1 MRPARLSAAV
11 VVLMLGAAPA
21 LAQDGPEPRWTVEG
35 VAGAV
40 SDYRYRGLSLSGDDA
55 AVQAGLTVSH
65 AGGLYGDAY
74 LSSIEEYGAGADG
87 DGAKAEATV
96 TLGWAGAVAG
106 LDVDAGVAAYLYPDG
121 TDVSYVEL
129 PAQVGQTRGPLTWT
143 LGAAWAPSG
152 QAALGG
158 RSNRYVWGGLEL
170 APEGLP
176 LTLRTTV
183 GRESGAYAPGGKTD
197 WLVGAV
203 LPLGPLALGL
213 DYVDSDAGDGA
224 VVASL
229 FLSF

>member
-1 MRPARLSAAV
+1 MQMIRRLAAA
-11 VVLMLGAAPA
+11 LMLLLLGASPT
-21 LAQDGPEPRWTVEG
+21 LAQDAGSRWTVEG

-40 SDYRYRGLSLSGDDA
+40 SDYRYRGLSLSGGDPA
-55 AVQAGLTVSH
+55 AQAGLTVSH

-87 DGAKAEATV
+87 DGARVEATL

-106 LDVDAGVAAYLYPDG
+106 FDVDAGVAAYLYPGG

-129 PAQVGQTRGPLTWT
+129 PLQVGRTHGPLTWT
-143 LGAAWAPSG
+143 LGAAWAPGG

-158 RSNRYVWGGLEL
+158 RSNRYVWGGVEL
-170 APEGLP
+170 APDGLP
-176 LTLRTTV
+176 VSVRATA

-213 DYVDSDAGDGA
+213 DYVDSDAGDSA
-224 VVASL
+224 VVASV
-229 FLSF
+229 FLKF